1 MSTGPEAQIEQRC
14 RDGDELWLQGEAAG
28 AEGSREGSE
37 IQVEKQAGNWLSRA
51 LYVHLKSLTYNVG
64 SGETVKGLDFAEK

>member
-1 MSTGPEAQIEQRC
+1 MIPITHCRLTPFDLGVNPFLPGMSTGPEAQIEQRC

-37 IQVEKQAGNWLSRA
+37 IQVEKQAGN
-51 LYVHLKSLTYNVG
+51 
-64 SGETVKGLDFAEK
+64 